1 MKTTKRWLVLLLAG
15 LLIIPNAAVA
25 KAEELT
31 DGAAAESFER
41 ETDGAAA
48 ENSEEEAFFNNEMQE
63 IGMIDDGEDADDISE
78 EMAAELLSNDDI
90 ETDLEEEP
98 EQIGASSGS
107 CGANLAWSVE
117 GGTLTISGTGK
128 MFDYEM
134 SSVPWI
140 HSYNEIEAIVIQKGV
155 TSIGNN
161 AFYYC
166 KKASSVSIPDSINS
180 IGEWAFANCD
190 SLTNIS
196 IPENVKE
203 VGQYSFS
210 YCDKLTTVS
219 IPSSVKIIPDGMFYE
234 CFELK
239 NVRVPETLIKIGAFA
254 FNGCKSLASFTIPA
268 QVTEIGYM
276 AFRNCTNLTS
286 MVIPKGVETVRCF
299 EGCSKLSSVTI
310 PDTVTYID
318 GFKDCVSLKTIT
330 LSDSVDIIAESAF
343 EGCTSLTSIVIP
355 KKIYILRKNVF
366 RGCSSL
372 QSVTM
377 KEGKEYYGTHYYQRG
392 VEEIEEGAFEGCS
405 SLKSITLP
413 STLVLIGDNAFR
425 DCSSLKEI
433 TFLGNAPGQLGKSI
447 FTNVTAKV
455 YYDQY
460 SKGWTANVK
469 QYLGGNLT
477 WIKKDSGLRSAEIT
491 GLYNSSF
498 GADIRWKAVDRAEEY
513 VIYRTNGG
521 KTEKVITLPKQ
532 VTDFVDQSVRN
543 SWGRVYV
550 YYVCVKVG
558 DVETPRQ
565 NGQTLQRLAPMEIS
579 YLQIDSKNIAHIA
592 WGSTEGSNKANGY
605 EIQYAESSADLYG
618 RKGTFKK
625 ITVNGRNNLSRT
637 IGGLKKGQ
645 KYWFRVRAYVNY
657 THSVTKK
664 VTKTWSQYSGVW
676 RAQGCL

>member
-210 YCDKLTTVS
+210 YWDKLTTVS

-318 GFKDCVSLKTIT
+318 GFKDCVSLKTISEKNIHSEKKRVQRLQQSAERYYERGQGILWNSL
-330 LSDSVDIIAESAF
+330 LSA
-343 EGCTSLTSIVIP
+343 
-355 KKIYILRKNVF
+355 R
-366 RGCSSL
+366 R
-372 QSVTM
+372 
-377 KEGKEYYGTHYYQRG
+377 
-392 VEEIEEGAFEGCS
+392 
-405 SLKSITLP
+405 
-413 STLVLIGDNAFR
+413 
-425 DCSSLKEI
+425 
-433 TFLGNAPGQLGKSI
+433 
-447 FTNVTAKV
+447 
-455 YYDQY
+455 
-460 SKGWTANVK
+460 
-469 QYLGGNLT
+469 GGN
-477 WIKKDSGLRSAEIT
+477 RRRR
-491 GLYNSSF
+491 F
-498 GADIRWKAVDRAEEY
+498 
-513 VIYRTNGG
+513 
-521 KTEKVITLPKQ
+521 
-532 VTDFVDQSVRN
+532 
-543 SWGRVYV
+543 
-550 YYVCVKVG
+550 
-558 DVETPRQ
+558 
-565 NGQTLQRLAPMEIS
+565 
-579 YLQIDSKNIAHIA
+579 
-592 WGSTEGSNKANGY
+592 
-605 EIQYAESSADLYG
+605 
-618 RKGTFKK
+618 
-625 ITVNGRNNLSRT
+625 
-637 IGGLKKGQ
+637 
-645 KYWFRVRAYVNY
+645 
-657 THSVTKK
+657 
-664 VTKTWSQYSGVW
+664 
-676 RAQGCL
+676 